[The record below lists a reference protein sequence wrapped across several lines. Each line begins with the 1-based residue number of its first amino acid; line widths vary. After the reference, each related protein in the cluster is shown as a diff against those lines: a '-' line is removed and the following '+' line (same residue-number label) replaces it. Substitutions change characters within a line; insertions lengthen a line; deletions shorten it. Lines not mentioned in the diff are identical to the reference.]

1 MNTARL
7 SAETGK
13 LIQRESLNPELTRA
27 LRGMIA
33 FVAPL
38 VICQV
43 AGITA
48 DAYFAAIGAQV
59 VALTDVRGAYR
70 FRLAILLVI
79 AAIITS
85 ATLLGSLT
93 GPHAILAVITMG
105 VLALLSG
112 LWRHLSWD
120 YGPGLGAASALL
132 FIVAIAQP
140 QGHEPGW
147 QHAAFTL
154 AGALWGICL
163 QAMLWPF
170 RPQHALRHAV
180 AESWMSV
187 SELFAAMQP
196 TPARSRQEQDEI
208 TARRERELRGT
219 LDRTYEVLSAAEGG
233 RSARLVTHLQELHLA
248 GARLGTRAVAL
259 NASLESLSSRPDF
272 PKLTASIDSL
282 LLAFTNLTRSVAL
295 TTITHRPE
303 NFALS
308 DVRLRRCAGLI
319 RVLSAHLEAM
329 AAGGAETAMT
339 REILRQ
345 IGAQLSVIE
354 QALKET
360 VDRGGSGPGFPLRL
374 PDLSVFSL
382 RALSAWVNPSH
393 RFDPVL
399 VRHTLRMT
407 VLTMLGMAIYK
418 GFDIPRGYWIAL
430 TVIMVLQPDYG
441 STRKR
446 AGQRIFGTLAGS
458 LLASAFL
465 WVRMPLPLLDLL
477 IATTVFAF
485 AYHQKQ
491 RYGIAVFFITLML
504 VLLTETASTVHLDFT
519 VDRLL
524 CSLGGGMLALVGAL
538 FFWPTWERER
548 FPLTMAGAVLA
559 NRDYLQTVT
568 ERLVTGTAFDG
579 EAIHLKR
586 AAETAN
592 SNAAASLQRMLAEPA
607 SRQTNI
613 ELAAALVHSNTRIT
627 RAVTI
632 LMTNIRTGER
642 LDPAAISPATTGT
655 GEILESLAAAIEAEV
670 TPPPDIPARLAALD
684 EREVRPES
692 GRHELIHL
700 QLGKIATELSAMALA
715 MSPPAEKPA
724 QTSTAQT
731 AARATGP

>member
-7 SAETGK
+7 SAETEK

-27 LRGMIA
+27 LRGMTA

-38 VICQV
+38 VICQI
-43 AGITA
+43 AGLTA

-70 FRLAILLVI
+70 FRLVILLVI
-79 AAIITS
+79 TAIITS

-93 GPHAILAVITMG
+93 GSHAIAAVLAMG

-120 YGPGLGAASALL
+120 YGPGLGVASALL
-132 FIVAIAQP
+132 FIVALAQP
-140 QGHEPGW
+140 AGHEPGW

-154 AGALWGICL
+154 TGALWGICL

-180 AESWMSV
+180 AESWMAV

-208 TARRERELRGT
+208 IAQRELELRSI
-219 LDRTYEVLSAAEGG
+219 LDRTYGVLSAAEGG
-233 RSARLVTHLQELHLA
+233 RNTLLVTHLQELHLA

-259 NASLESLSSRPDF
+259 NASLESLSGRPDF
-272 PKLTASIDSL
+272 PKLAASIDSL
-282 LLAFTNLTRSVAL
+282 LLALTNLTRSVAL

-303 NFALS
+303 NFAIS
-308 DVRLRRCAGLI
+308 DVRLRRCSGLI
-319 RVLSAHLEAM
+319 RVLSGHLDAM
-329 AAGGAETAMT
+329 DAGVAETAMV

-345 IGAQLSVIE
+345 IGGQLIVIE
-354 QALKET
+354 HALKET
-360 VDRGGSGPGFPLRL
+360 VDRGSSGPGFPLRL

-382 RALSAWVNPSH
+382 RTLSSWVNPSH
-393 RFDPVL
+393 DFDPVL
-399 VRHTLRMT
+399 VRHTLRMM

-418 GFDIPRGYWIAL
+418 GFEIPRGYWIAL
-430 TVIMVLQPDYG
+430 TVIVVLQPDYG

-446 AGQRIFGTLAGS
+446 AGQRILGTLAGS

-477 IATTVFAF
+477 IAATVFGF

-491 RYGIAVFFITLML
+491 RYSIAVFCITLML
-504 VLLTETASTVHLDFT
+504 VLLTETSSTVHLDFT
-519 VDRLL
+519 LDRLL
-524 CSLGGGMLALVGAL
+524 CSLGGGALALVGAL

-548 FPLTMAGAVLA
+548 FPQTMSAAIRA

-568 ERLVTGTAFDG
+568 ERLFSGTAFDG
-579 EAIHLKR
+579 KAVHVKR
-586 AAETAN
+586 ATETAN
-592 SNAAASLQRMLAEPA
+592 STAAASLQRMLGEPA
-607 SRQTNI
+607 SQQNNA
-613 ELAAALVHSNTRIT
+613 ELAATLVHSNTRIT
-627 RAVTI
+627 RAVTV
-632 LMTNIRTGER
+632 LMTNIRIGEH
-642 LDPAAISPATTGT
+642 LDSAELSLVATKT
-655 GEILESLAAAIEAEV
+655 GEILESLAATIETEDK
-670 TPPPDIPARLAALD
+670 PPADTPARLTALD
-684 EREVRPES
+684 ELQVRPET
-692 GRHELIHL
+692 GRDDLINL
-700 QLGKIATELSAMALA
+700 QLGKIATELSAMVLA
-715 MSPPAEKPA
+715 MSPSAPIQIAASE
-724 QTSTAQT
+724 TAV
-731 AARATGP
+731 A

>member
-27 LRGMIA
+27 LRGMTA

-38 VICQV
+38 IICQIV
-43 AGITA
+43 GVTD

-70 FRLAILLVI
+70 FRLVILLVI

-93 GPHAILAVITMG
+93 GAHAVAAVLAMG
-105 VLALLSG
+105 LLALLSG

-140 QGHEPGW
+140 AGHEPGW

-154 AGALWGICL
+154 AGALWGIGL

-180 AESWMSV
+180 AESWMAV

-196 TPARSRQEQDEI
+196 APARSPREQDE
-208 TARRERELRGT
+208 TVTRRERELRGV
-219 LDRTYEVLSAAEGG
+219 LDRTYGVLSAAEGG

-259 NASLESLSSRPDF
+259 NASLESLSSRPDSQ
-272 PKLTASIDSL
+272 KLAASIDSL
-282 LLAFTNLTRSVAL
+282 LLALTNLTRSIAL

-308 DVRLRRCAGLI
+308 DVRLRRCSGLI

-329 AAGGAETAMT
+329 DAGGAETAMP

-345 IGAQLSVIE
+345 IDAQLTVIE

-382 RALSAWVNPSH
+382 RALSSWANPSH
-393 RFDPVL
+393 HFDPVL
-399 VRHTLRMT
+399 VRHTLRML
-407 VLTMLGMAIYK
+407 VLTMLAMAIYR

-446 AGQRIFGTLAGS
+446 AGQRILGTLAGS

-477 IATTVFAF
+477 IGATVFGF
-485 AYHQKQ
+485 AYYQKQ
-491 RYGIAVFFITLML
+491 RYGIAVFCITLML
-504 VLLTETASTVHLDFT
+504 VLLTETSSAVHLDFT
-519 VDRLL
+519 LDRLL
-524 CSLGGGMLALVGAL
+524 CSLGGGVLALVGAL
-538 FFWPTWERER
+538 IFWPTWERER
-548 FPLTMAGAVLA
+548 FPLTMAAAIRA
-559 NRDYLQTVT
+559 NRDYLEKVT
-568 ERLVTGTAFDG
+568 ERLFAGTAFD
-579 EAIHLKR
+579 AKAVHVKR
-586 AAETAN
+586 STESAN

-607 SRQTNI
+607 GQRHNV
-613 ELAAALVHSNTRIT
+613 ELSATLVHSNTRIT
-627 RAVTI
+627 RALTV
-632 LMTNIRTGER
+632 LMTNIRIGER
-642 LDPAAISPATTGT
+642 LDSAELSIIATKT
-655 GEILESLAAAIEAEV
+655 GEIMESLAAAIATESQ
-670 TPPPDIPARLAALD
+670 TPAGTPSRLAALD
-684 EREVRPES
+684 KLEIPPET
-692 GRHELIHL
+692 GRHELIRL

-715 MSPPAEKPA
+715 MSQSDQPVKTPLSE
-724 QTSTAQT
+724 TAD
-731 AARATGP
+731 A